1 MVKAREWTEEEKQWL
16 KDNLRYDSETGNLLW
31 TTHSLRGHRTRGL
44 VGSTTSSG
52 YMGFVSRA
60 VSEGRKQ
67 FFYSN
72 HRVVWFL
79 HYGSVPKMLDHI
91 DGDKLNNRVENLR
104 PTTNGLNQ
112 RNKLSYGVCK
122 FKGVCIE
129 YGKYVCRSRQDG
141 KLIRIGLFETA
152 EEAARAYD
160 KFVEEE
166 LSPLERQFTKT
177 NEEMGLYD
185 NDT

>member
-1 MVKAREWTEEEKQWL
+1 MVKVREWSEEEKQWL

-31 TTHSLRGHRTRGL
+31 TTPSLRGRRNRDL
-44 VGSTTSSG
+44 VGANTGSG
-52 YMGFVSRA
+52 YMGFL
-60 VSEGRKQ
+60 GYIDRKP
-67 FFYSN
+67 FYYSN

-79 HYGSVPKMLDHI
+79 NYGSVPKMLDHI
-91 DGDKLNNRVENLR
+91 DGDRVNNRVENLR

-112 RNKLSYGVCK
+112 RNRLSYGICK
-122 FKGVCIE
+122 FKGVTID
-129 YGKYVCRSRQDG
+129 YGKYRCRANKGG
-141 KLIRIGLFETA
+141 KLIHVGIFKTP

-166 LSPLERQFTKT
+166 LTPLERQFTKT

-185 NDT
+185 DDT

>member
-1 MVKAREWTEEEKQWL
+1 MPRAREWSEEEKQWI
-16 KDNLRYDSETGNLLW
+16 KENIRYDSETGDLLW
-31 TTHSLRGHRTRGL
+31 ATPRSRGIRRDLLGSDNGRGYL
-44 VGSTTSSG
+44 SFNT
-52 YMGFVSRA
+52 YLY
-60 VSEGRKQ
+60 GRQ
-67 FFYSN
+67 FCYLN

-104 PTTNGLNQ
+104 PATYGLNA
-112 RNKLSYGVCK
+112 RNRIGYGSCK
-122 FKGVCIE
+122 FKGV
-129 YGKYVCRSRQDG
+129 YPYKGKYRSRSHQDG
-141 KLIRIGLFETA
+141 KQLHLGWFETP

-160 KFVEEE
+160 KFIEEE
-166 LSPLERQFTKT
+166 LTPLERQFAKT

>member
-1 MVKAREWTEEEKQWL
+1 MPKAREWSEEEKQWM
-16 KDNLRYDSETGNLLW
+16 KDNISYDTETGNLFW
-31 TTHSLRGHRTRGL
+31 ATPRLRGPK
-44 VGSTTSSG
+44 TTWFLGYINMNG
-52 YMGFVSRA
+52 YMCFNRSFGGRGFYYR
-60 VSEGRKQ
+60 
-67 FFYSN
+67 N

-79 HYGSVPKMLDHI
+79 NYGYVPDFLDHI

-104 PTTNGLNQ
+104 PATNSLNQ
-112 RNKLSYGVCK
+112 RNKLSYGRCK
-122 FKGVCIE
+122 FKGVCASKN
-129 YGKYVCRSRQDG
+129 KYRARLKRDN
-141 KLIRIGLFETA
+141 KEIRTGYFETP

-166 LSPLERQFTKT
+166 LTPLERQFAKT